1 MKKLLFT
8 TLFIFSVLNSVLAQ
22 QEFAS
27 VYFYAPKKTTVFS
40 PTVYISINGVA
51 AGELKKGELL
61 ELRINSPQTLSIKA
75 QAEGTSLMKKPAL
88 LQLDVHDIREHYYEV
103 KWLLT
108 GIKLEKVKSVPR
120 RLKSSNE
127 NVLSDYM
134 LFGAQNDSTTL
145 TLSVDSTDVDSFGWV
160 ASGTGF
166 FINEKGYIATNYHV
180 VEDASAYQVEV
191 TSGNQAEAKSYDA
204 VIVSADKEKDLVI
217 LKIDD
222 DRFKSLRR
230 LRYNFTT
237 KMKDVGTDVFTLG
250 YPLTEI
256 MGSEIK
262 YTDGVISSRSGYQGD
277 ITTYQITV
285 PIQPGNSGGPLFS
298 SDGELVGITSSGMD
312 KQLADNANYAI
323 KAAYLK
329 TLIDSTPGKI
339 KTPRYT
345 KIKKW
350 TRTEKIKT
358 LSDYVV
364 LIKVKE

>member
-8 TLFIFSVLNSVLAQ
+8 TLFIFSVLNSALAQ
-22 QEFAS
+22 KEFAS
-27 VYFYAPKKTTVFS
+27 VYFYVPKRTTIL
-40 PTVYISINGVA
+40 PATVHISINGVT

-61 ELRINSPQTLSIKA
+61 EFRINHPQTLSVKA
-75 QAEGTSLMKKPAL
+75 QAQGTRLMKNPAF

-108 GIKLEKVKSVPR
+108 GIKLEKVKSVPT
-120 RLKSSNE
+120 RLKSKNQ

-134 LFGAQNDSTTL
+134 LFGAQKDST

-160 ASGTGF
+160 ANGTGF

-180 VEDASAYQVEV
+180 VEDASAYKVEV
-191 TSGNQAEAKSYDA
+191 TSGNQTEVKSYDV
-204 VIVSADKEKDLVI
+204 VIVSTDEQNDLAI

-298 SDGELVGITSSGMD
+298 SDGELVGITSSGID

-323 KAAYLK
+323 KTMYLK

-339 KTPRYT
+339 KTPSYT
-345 KIKKW
+345 KIKKS

-358 LSDYVV
+358 LSNYVV
-364 LIKVKE
+364 LIKIK